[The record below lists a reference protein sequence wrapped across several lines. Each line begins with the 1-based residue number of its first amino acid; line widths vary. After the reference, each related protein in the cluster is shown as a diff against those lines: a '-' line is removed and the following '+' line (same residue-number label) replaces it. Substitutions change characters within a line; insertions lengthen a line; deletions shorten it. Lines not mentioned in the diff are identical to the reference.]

1 MKHVRLPL
9 LFTLLLFSGAC
20 SDKLNLSLLDGHYKG
35 YFYHIRPGDTRYLK
49 SPEPISLNLLEKE
62 YTSTGSD
69 SRIPAGG
76 SGEFILINKDDIEFT
91 DKHVWTADF
100 DWNLILNG
108 RFIYEFKTD
117 SLILTRKFENCKTCA
132 IKPGMM
138 PGLYQYRLKRTN

>member
-1 MKHVRLPL
+1 MKYVRLTL

-20 SDKLNLSLLDGHYKG
+20 SDKLNLSLLDGNYKG
-35 YFYHIRPGDTRYLK
+35 NFYHIRPGDTNYFT
-49 SPEPISLNLLEKE
+49 SSEHISLNLLKKE
-62 YTSTGSD
+62 YTSTGTD

-76 SGEFILINKDDIEFT
+76 SGEFILINKNDVEFT
-91 DKHVWTADF
+91 DKQVWTADF

-108 RFIYEFKTD
+108 RYIYEFKND
-117 SLILTRKFENCKTCA
+117 SLILTRKFEICKTCI